1 MTTGQGDEGAMLSR
15 GFLKAQA
22 LLLLIIGLPVIVV
35 VVLLNP
41 LWNATLHRFGVPE
54 GPAAALGMIVTIM
67 VVMVVQYWV
76 LETRRT
82 MVTSLF
88 NFIPHEHLTFDGE
101 TLTTDEANRLFVTL
115 HRDSEEWR
123 RLLRDNGMDGPLDE
137 FGSLCAARLAFA
149 RRPQGIPPEAER
161 AIAEVPQAVE
171 LAKARVGAALDQA
184 EREVQALRA
193 RLSDT
198 QDAVAALVGFIRDS
212 GVQIAGRHDEAQR
225 CATENH
231 TLLASL
237 QEHLDRRRAEAT
249 SDLTR
254 FEQIV
259 AESRALEDSVNAITR
274 IMSATNMLAL
284 NAAIEATRAGEYGHG
299 FRVVA
304 NEVRDLARQSN
315 EAIQVIQKGIDRMQ
329 QAIAQQIAG
338 QDAQAKVAAEHAL
351 LSDLADRLQS
361 LSAGQQD
368 VAGHER
374 RLMGELD
381 RLGDSL
387 ADTLAGFA
395 GDLRVPEG
403 LRREL
408 DAISG
413 GLGRLNG
420 LEEDLR
426 SVSGVRKRAA

>member
-1 MTTGQGDEGAMLSR
+1 MTTGQGDEGAMLSK

-22 LLLLIIGLPVIVV
+22 LLLLIIGVPVILT

-161 AIAEVPQAVE
+161 AIAEVPRAVE
-171 LAKARVGAALDQA
+171 QAKARVAAALDQA
-184 EREVQALRA
+184 EREAQAVRA
-193 RLSDT
+193 RLSAT
-198 QDAVAALVGFIRDS
+198 QDAVAELVGFIRDS
-212 GVQIAGRHDEAQR
+212 GHQTTGRHDGVQR
-225 CATENH
+225 GAAENRE
-231 TLLASL
+231 LLASL
-237 QEHLDRRRAEAT
+237 QEHLDRRRAEAG

-329 QAIAQQIAG
+329 QAISQQIAG
-338 QDAQAKVAAEHAL
+338 QDAQAKVAAEHEL
-351 LSDLADRLQS
+351 LTALADRLQD

-368 VAGHER
+368 VAGHQR
-374 RLMGELD
+374 QLMSELD
-381 RLGDSL
+381 RLGGSL
-387 ADTLAGFA
+387 AGTLSGLA
-395 GDLRVPEG
+395 GDLSVPEG

-413 GLGRLNG
+413 GLARLGG

-426 SVSGVRKRAA
+426 GLSAGRRRAG